1 MQRRGLVHSLLAVC
15 VLAIAFTSASPAAEQ
30 VDLSEFTS
38 AATAARHGETLE
50 ADRQWIDAIRFYETA
65 LKRWPE
71 DEDLRYGLRRT
82 RVQFGVDRRYSD
94 RSFEEQLLAKGRAE
108 SLDMLEDVI
117 RRIQDEYVDNISVTR
132 LVAHGTESLYMAL
145 TNDRFLTSNGSDKAA
160 DHVDRVKKELIRNY
174 WNRPVKSALEARS
187 VVTTV
192 CELVRREL
200 GIRDSV
206 VVMEYV
212 FGACNA
218 LDDYSDFLTPDRYN
232 DLFGSIQGEFVGI
245 GIEMEADKGHGMHL
259 VNVLLDSPAEEGG
272 LRPGDHIVEISGQD
286 CREMSTDEAARLLRG
301 KSGST
306 VRLTFESP
314 DGTTASGS
322 FTRRSVQVRSVTR
335 ALIIDERQ
343 KIGYIR
349 LAGFQSSTPEEM
361 SDALRQ
367 LEREGM
373 RALIWDLRGNPGG
386 LLDTAASVA
395 DQFIDEGTL
404 VSTEGRA
411 DSQAQTFTA
420 QYFGTRNYPLVLLV
434 DENSAS
440 ASEIVAGAIRDHAR
454 GRIVG
459 RKTYGKWSVQSIIQ
473 MPGNTGLKLTTA
485 KFYSP
490 DHKNYAGKG
499 LEPDE
504 LVELPKGVQRTFFRG
519 RTGEEI
525 SEDPD
530 VARGLQVL
538 TAQITGNPVAERVR
552 SPVRQ
557 GLGE

>member
-1 MQRRGLVHSLLAVC
+1 MQRRRLACCLLAV
-15 VLAIAFTSASPAAEQ
+15 IALLTQFISTARAADP
-30 VDLSEFTS
+30 VDLSTFTS
-38 AATAARHGETLE
+38 AATAARHGENLE
-50 ADRQWIDAIRFYETA
+50 AGRQWIDAIRFYETA

-82 RVQFGVDRRYSD
+82 RIQFGVDRRYSD
-94 RSFEEQLLAKGRAE
+94 RSFEEQLLARGRSEA
-108 SLDMLEDVI
+108 LDMLEDVI
-117 RRIQDEYVDNISVTR
+117 RRIQDEYVDEISTTR

-145 TNDRFLTSNGSDKAA
+145 TNDRFLEKHGPNIAA
-160 DHVDRVKKELIRNY
+160 DRIDKLKKELIRSY
-174 WNRPVKSALEARS
+174 WNRPVASILEARS

-206 VVMEYV
+206 VVMEYI

-245 GIEMEADKGHGMHL
+245 GIEMEADKGRGMHL

-272 LRPGDHIVEISGQD
+272 LRPGDHIIEIENQD
-286 CREMSTDEAARLLRG
+286 CRDMSTDEAAGLLRG
-301 KSGST
+301 RSGST
-306 VRLTFESP
+306 VRLKFESL
-314 DGTTASGS
+314 DGSVSSGS
-322 FTRRSVQVRSVTR
+322 FTRRSVQVRSVAR
-335 ALIIDERQ
+335 ALMIDDTQ

-349 LAGFQSSTPEEM
+349 LTGFQSSTAEEM
-361 SDALRQ
+361 SGALRK

-386 LLDTAASVA
+386 LLDTAATVA
-395 DQFIDEGTL
+395 DQFIEVGRL
-404 VSTEGRA
+404 VTTEGRSS
-411 DSQAQTFTA
+411 SQDQTFSA

-440 ASEIVAGAIRDHAR
+440 ASEIVAGAIKDHSR

-459 RKTYGKWSVQSIIQ
+459 RRTYGKWSVQSIIQ

-485 KFYSP
+485 KFFSP
-490 DHKNYAGKG
+490 NHHNYAGKG

-504 LVELPKGVQRTFFRG
+504 AVELPRGVQRSFFRG
-519 RTGEEI
+519 RTSDEI

-538 TAQITGNPVAERVR
+538 RSQIASGAVADRV
-552 SPVRQ
+552 SAPARQ
-557 GLGE
+557 GFGK